1 MLNLSPQSVDKVY
14 PKENLESYQHG
25 EKTRPPHR
33 IRHWIVGLG
42 ILGLIFLFMPWTQNI
57 QSNGYV
63 TALRPDQRP
72 QTLQSIIGGRIEK
85 WYVQE
90 GDTVR
95 KGDTLL
101 HLSEIK
107 EAFFDTSLL
116 LRTANQAAAAASKVQ
131 AYQSKVDALE
141 RQLKALQASRL
152 NKLDQARNKLIQAK
166 LKVESD
172 SNDLIATQTQFQIAE
187 SQLDRSN
194 SLFKEGLQPINELEA
209 RRQKAQDARA
219 KRITAQNNL
228 LKSRNEIINAEIE
241 INSLDNDYQEKIAK
255 VNSESFAAQSA
266 YFEAESEFNKLSNQY
281 ANFHYRNGLYW
292 VLAPQTGVITKS
304 RKTGLGELV
313 KEGEEII
320 SISPIHPELAVELY
334 VRPLD
339 LPLLRKGN
347 NVRFLFDGWPTLVFS
362 GWPGLSVGSFGGVVT
377 AIDAFSSDNGL
388 FRVLVRPDPNDVAWP
403 EALRVGSGA
412 QGIALLN
419 DVPIWYEMWRQ
430 LNGFPPDYYDIRQK
444 NEDSKGPSVQNS
456 KK

>member
-1 MLNLSPQSVDKVY
+1 MLNLSSQSVEKVY
-14 PKENLESYQHG
+14 PKENLESYKHG

-42 ILGLIFLFMPWTQNI
+42 ILGLLFLFMPWTQNI

-116 LRTANQAAAAASKVQ
+116 QRTANQAAAAASKVQ

-172 SNDLIATQTQFQIAE
+172 SNELVAAQTQLQIAE

-194 SLFKEGLQPINELEA
+194 ALYKEGLQPINELEA

-228 LKSRNEIINAEIE
+228 LKSRNEVINAEIE

-255 VNSESFAAQSA
+255 VSSEL
-266 YFEAESEFNKLSNQY
+266 FETETALFKSRASLDKLNNQY
-281 ANFHYRNGLYW
+281 ANYAVRSGLYW
-292 VLAPQTGVITKS
+292 LLAPQDGVITQA

-313 KEGEEII
+313 SAGEEIV
-320 SISPIHPELAVELY
+320 SIAPVHPSLAVEMY
-334 VRPLD
+334 VRPVD
-339 LPLLRKGN
+339 IPLLHKKQK
-347 NVRFLFDGWPTLVFS
+347 VRFLFDGWPAVVFS
-362 GWPGLSVGSFGGVVT
+362 GWPGISFGTFGGKVIAVDPFT
-377 AIDAFSSDNGL
+377 SKNGL
-388 FRVLVRPDPNDVAWP
+388 YRVLVSPDPDDKPWP
-403 EALRVGSGA
+403 DALRVGSGA
-412 QGIALLN
+412 SGIALLN
-419 DVPIWYEMWRQ
+419 DVPIWYEIWRQ
-430 LNGFPPDYYDIRQK
+430 LNGFPPDYYEMK
-444 NEDSKGPSVQNS
+444 EAPSE
-456 KK
+456 KKPT

>member
-1 MLNLSPQSVDKVY
+1 MLNLSSQPVDKVY
-14 PKENLESYQHG
+14 PNEQLDSFQHG
-25 EKTRPPHR
+25 QKTRPPHR
-33 IRHWIVGLG
+33 IRHWIIGLG
-42 ILGLIFLFMPWTQNI
+42 LLGLLFLFMPWTQNI

-116 LRTANQAAAAASKVQ
+116 QRTANQATAAASKVK
-131 AYQSKVDALE
+131 AYQSKVDALQ
-141 RQLKALQASRL
+141 RQLNALQASRL
-152 NKLDQARNKLIQAK
+152 NKLDQARNKLIQNR

-172 SNDLIATQTQFQIAE
+172 SNELIAAQTQFQIAE
-187 SQLDRSN
+187 KQLERSN
-194 SLFKEGLQPINELEA
+194 TLYKEGLQPINELEA

-219 KRITAQNNL
+219 KNIIAQNDL
-228 LKSRNEIINAEIE
+228 LKSRNEVINAGIE

-255 VNSESFAAQSA
+255 VHSESFAAQSA

-281 ANFHYRNGLYW
+281 ANFQYRNGLYW
-292 VLAPQTGVITKS
+292 VLAPQTGIITKA

-313 KEGEEII
+313 REGEEII

-347 NVRFLFDGWPTLVFS
+347 KVRFLFDGWPTLVFS

-377 AIDAFSSDNGL
+377 AIDPFSSGNGL
-388 FRVLVRPDPNDVAWP
+388 YRVLVRPDPKDVAWP
-403 EALRVGSGA
+403 DALRVGSGA

-444 NEDSKGPSVQNS
+444 DPMGIRDSFKNS